1 MSSFKASTRARAVSR
16 SEGPARGDAG
26 ASDVEQ
32 HVADH
37 CEALSMLIRQ
47 RGHDDLAAVLRLVHE
62 ELKRR
67 AS

>member
-1 MSSFKASTRARAVSR
+1 VSR